1 MRTAVVAQLY
11 HLAAILVKRHR
22 ANAVKKNAVAVG
34 FKLKNKGELFGI
46 NEELS
51 TYNNPVFEKKLGD
64 GIIAEANRDGT
75 TFVDSSVSD
84 SKKKEAVDHENV
96 HHEQMQQG
104 RLDYTEDTVTWKKDT
119 KSPARVYKRDQGT
132 LIAMDSG
139 KADAEGGD
147 FEWEREAYKKS

>member
-1 MRTAVVAQLY
+1 M
-11 HLAAILVKRHR
+11 
-22 ANAVKKNAVAVG
+22 AVG
-34 FKLKNKGELFGI
+34 FELKTKGELFGI

-75 TFVDSSVSD
+75 TFVSPDVSND
-84 SKKKEAVDHENV
+84 KKKEAVDHENV

-104 RLDYTEDTVTWKKDT
+104 KLDYTEDTVTWKKDT
-119 KSPARVYKRDQGT
+119 KSPARVYKSDQGT

>member
-1 MRTAVVAQLY
+1 M
-11 HLAAILVKRHR
+11 
-22 ANAVKKNAVAVG
+22 NAVKKNAVAAR

>member
-1 MRTAVVAQLY
+1 M
-11 HLAAILVKRHR
+11 
-22 ANAVKKNAVAVG
+22 G
-34 FKLKNKGELFGI
+34 FKLKTKGELFGI

-51 TYNNPVFEKKLGD
+51 TYNNPVFEKKLEAGV
-64 GIIAEANRDGT
+64 IAEANRDGT
-75 TFVDSSVSD
+75 TFVSSDVSNA
-84 SKKKEAVDHENV
+84 KKIEAVKHENV
-96 HHEQMQQG
+96 HHKQMQQG

-119 KSPARVYKRDQGT
+119 KSPARVYKRDKGT

>member
-1 MRTAVVAQLY
+1 MDV
-11 HLAAILVKRHR
+11 
-22 ANAVKKNAVAVG
+22 VKKNAVAVG

-104 RLDYTEDTVTWKKDT
+104 KLDYTEDTVTWKKDT

>member
-11 HLAAILVKRHR
+11 HLAAILVKHHR

>member
-1 MRTAVVAQLY
+1 MS
-11 HLAAILVKRHR
+11 
-22 ANAVKKNAVAVG
+22 
-34 FKLKNKGELFGI
+34 FKLKSKGELFGY

-64 GIIAEANRDGT
+64 GIVAEANRDGT
-75 TFVDSSVSD
+75 TFVSPNISD
-84 SKKKEAVDHENV
+84 AKKKEAVDHENV
-96 HHEQMQQG
+96 HHCQMMQG

-119 KSPARVYKRDQGT
+119 KSPTRVYKRDQGT

>member
-1 MRTAVVAQLY
+1 MS
-11 HLAAILVKRHR
+11 
-22 ANAVKKNAVAVG
+22 
-34 FKLKNKGELFGI
+34 FKLKNKGDLFGI

-75 TFVDSSVSD
+75 TFVSPDVSD
-84 SKKKEAVDHENV
+84 KKKEEAVAHENV
-96 HHEQMQQG
+96 HHCQMVQG

-119 KSPARVYKRDQGT
+119 KSPTRVYKRDQGT

-139 KADAEGGD
+139 KAEAEGGD
-147 FEWEREAYKKS
+147 FEWEREAYKNS

>member
-1 MRTAVVAQLY
+1 MAF
-11 HLAAILVKRHR
+11 
-22 ANAVKKNAVAVG
+22 N
-34 FKLKNKGELFGI
+34 LKSKGELFGI

-51 TYNNPVFEKKLGD
+51 TYNNPVFEKKLGN

-75 TFVDSSVSD
+75 TFVDPSVSQ
-84 SKKKEAVDHENV
+84 SKKREAVAHEKV
-96 HHEQMQQG
+96 HHEQMEQG
-104 RLDYTEDTVTWKKDT
+104 RLNYTDDIVTWKRDT

-139 KADAEGGD
+139 KSDIEGGN

>member
-1 MRTAVVAQLY
+1 M
-11 HLAAILVKRHR
+11 
-22 ANAVKKNAVAVG
+22 G
-34 FKLKNKGELFGI
+34 FNLKTKGELFGI

-75 TFVDSSVSD
+75 TFVSLDVSD
-84 SKKKEAVDHENV
+84 AKKKEAVAHENV

-104 RLDYTEDTVTWKKDT
+104 RLDYTEDMVTWKKDT

>member
-1 MRTAVVAQLY
+1 M
-11 HLAAILVKRHR
+11 
-22 ANAVKKNAVAVG
+22 G
-34 FKLKNKGELFGI
+34 FKLKTKGELFGI

-51 TYNNPVFEKKLGD
+51 TYNNPVFEKKLEAGV
-64 GIIAEANRDGT
+64 IAEANRDGT
-75 TFVDSSVSD
+75 TFVSSDVSNA
-84 SKKKEAVDHENV
+84 KKIEAVKHENV
-96 HHEQMQQG
+96 HHKQMQQG

-119 KSPARVYKRDQGT
+119 KSPARVYKRDIGT

>member
-1 MRTAVVAQLY
+1 M
-11 HLAAILVKRHR
+11 
-22 ANAVKKNAVAVG
+22 G
-34 FKLKNKGELFGI
+34 FNLKTKGELFGI

-75 TFVDSSVSD
+75 TFVSSGVSNA
-84 SKKKEAVDHENV
+84 KKKEAVDHENV

-104 RLDYTEDTVTWKKDT
+104 KLDYTEDTVTWKKDT
-119 KSPARVYKRDQGT
+119 NSPARVYKRDQGT

>member
-1 MRTAVVAQLY
+1 M
-11 HLAAILVKRHR
+11 
-22 ANAVKKNAVAVG
+22 NAVKKNAVAVR

>member
-1 MRTAVVAQLY
+1 MS
-11 HLAAILVKRHR
+11 
-22 ANAVKKNAVAVG
+22 
-34 FKLKNKGELFGI
+34 FKLKSKGDLFGI

-84 SKKKEAVDHENV
+84 AKKKEAVDHENV
-96 HHEQMQQG
+96 HHRQMDQG
-104 RLDYTEDTVTWKKDT
+104 RLNYTEDMVTWKKDT